1 MNMAI
6 IGCEHSHASAYVEAA
21 KKLSNINIVGLAEPN
36 KELGKAFADKNSLKY
51 YSSYQEL
58 IDNPEVSVV
67 CICTANIR
75 HCELTIAAAKAKKH
89 VIVEKPIATTLEDA
103 ERMIEA
109 CRENGVKLMVA
120 LPCRYIPAV
129 VRAKEV
135 IDQGKLGDIVAIT
148 GTNHGTMPGG
158 WFVDKEL
165 SGGGA
170 IIDHTIHVADLI
182 HWFIKA
188 DIKTVYAKG
197 GTNYHSIPTEDTG
210 LLFMTFDN
218 GTYGTLDTSWNRPDA
233 YPTWGDVTMEIV
245 GTKGSLF
252 LDSFKQH
259 GNIYSNNHDK
269 SLHSYWG
276 NDMNYLMI
284 KDFVEAIEEDRP
296 SPVPGEAGL
305 FALEVAL
312 MAYEAIDKGVPAAK

>member
-1 MNMAI
+1 M
-6 IGCEHSHASAYVEAA
+6 
-21 KKLSNINIVGLAEPN
+21 
-36 KELGKAFADKNSLKY
+36 
-51 YSSYQEL
+51 
-58 IDNPEVSVV
+58 
-67 CICTANIR
+67 
-75 HCELTIAAAKAKKH
+75 
-89 VIVEKPIATTLEDA
+89 
-103 ERMIEA
+103 
-109 CRENGVKLMVA
+109 
-120 LPCRYIPAV
+120 
-129 VRAKEV
+129 RAKEV